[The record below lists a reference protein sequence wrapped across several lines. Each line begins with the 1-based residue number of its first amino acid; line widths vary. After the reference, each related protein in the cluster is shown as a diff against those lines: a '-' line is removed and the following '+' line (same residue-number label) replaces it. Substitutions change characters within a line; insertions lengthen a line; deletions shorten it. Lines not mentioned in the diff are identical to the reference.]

1 MRLGTI
7 QSCSTTLEC
16 VMESADFSVITGS
29 RMLFLHDASDSLT
42 YSSMM
47 KSDDWEHPTATVNTR
62 DLITSYR

>member
-1 MRLGTI
+1 MHNTKLFYNTRVCNGI
-7 QSCSTTLEC
+7 CR
-16 VMESADFSVITGS
+16 FFIVITGS

-62 DLITSYR
+62 DLITS